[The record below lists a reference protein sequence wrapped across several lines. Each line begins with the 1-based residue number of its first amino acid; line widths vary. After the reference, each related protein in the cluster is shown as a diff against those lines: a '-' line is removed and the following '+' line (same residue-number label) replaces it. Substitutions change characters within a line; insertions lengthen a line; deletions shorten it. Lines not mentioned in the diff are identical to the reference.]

1 MPQLSIRFR
10 AHDKKGILM
19 SEPSLIVRRDD
30 RDAQGNLRPE
40 HLDEI
45 GRTLQ
50 ASGFVLLPSDTAYSI
65 AAWLDTAQIRDNIN
79 TILKRGDDPI
89 SLAFPSLDLVREW
102 MEPNR
107 IADLLFRRFTPGPI
121 TVVCRASRLI
131 PADVTE
137 EAWRSQ
143 NRTIGIRIPNSAEE
157 RQVAEA
163 GRTPITTVAVRD
175 LASNDPVTSFTKAFE
190 IVQAGMERIG
200 GAPWCAI
207 EGEILYPDTSSVVEI
222 IGEDGSCRWIRDGA
236 IPEPDIR
243 ACIADAM
250 AALQES

>member
-1 MPQLSIRFR
+1 MPQLSIRFT
-10 AHDKKGILM
+10 AHDKKEVLM
-19 SEPSLIVRRDD
+19 HEPSLVVRRDD
-30 RDAQGNLRPE
+30 RDAGGNLRPE
-40 HLDEI
+40 HLEEI

-79 TILKRGDDPI
+79 TMLNRDDDPI
-89 SLAFPSLDLVREW
+89 SLAFPSLDLVQEW

-107 IADLLFRRFTPGPI
+107 IAELLFKRFTPGPI

-131 PADVTE
+131 PAEVTE

-163 GRTPITTVAVRD
+163 RRTPITTVAVWN
-175 LASNDPVTSFTKAFE
+175 ASKHPVTSFTEAVE

-207 EGEILYPDTSSVVEI
+207 EGEIRYADVSSVVEV
-222 IGEDGSCRWIRDGA
+222 IGEDGNYRLIRDRA
-236 IPEPDIR
+236 IPGSEIQ
-243 ACIADAM
+243 ACIGNAVV
-250 AALQES
+250 ALQES